1 MAVTKNGISA
11 YTTSEEVITGNGNG
25 TIKFKAATA
34 NTGNRKALQGSF
46 SVQTTAGSPQVS
58 ATINATLVAAA
69 EFVDFDQDEATTT
82 SAAGNVTLSGTSN
95 SSKLTFSL
103 GSGDL
108 EVELPTN
115 YTASGKSTVNGA
127 AIEGDPGATAKYVF
141 SVIVP
146 VSENEGVTELTRV
159 VNVESEG
166 GQTDSITIRQTA
178 GAPELLVNGEASTT
192 VSVPQNGSE
201 ATVTVTSN
209 TTWTI
214 VQ

>member
-11 YTTSEEVITGNGNG
+11 YTTSEEIITGNGNG
-25 TIKFKAATA
+25 SIKFKAAVA
-34 NTGNRKALQGSF
+34 NTGNRNALQGAF
-46 SVQTTAGSPQVS
+46 TVQTTAGSPQAS

-82 SAAGNVTLSGTSN
+82 AAAGNVTLTGTSN

-108 EVELPTN
+108 EITLPAN
-115 YTASGKSTVNGA
+115 YTAAGKSTANGE
-127 AIEGDPGATAKYVF
+127 AIEGDPGASAKYVF

-166 GQTDSITIRQTA
+166 GQADSITIRQTA

>member
-1 MAVTKNGISA
+1 MAVTKNGIKA
-11 YTTSEEVITGNGNG
+11 YTTNEETITGNGNG
-25 TIKFKAATA
+25 TIKFKAVTA
-34 NTGNRKALQGSF
+34 NTGNRTALQGTF
-46 SVQTTAGSPQVS
+46 NVQTTAGAPQAS
-58 ATINATLVAAA
+58 AVINASLAAAA

-82 SAAGNVTLSGTSN
+82 ASSGNVTLTGTSN
-95 SSKLTFSL
+95 SKQLTFSL
-103 GSGDL
+103 GSGEL
-108 EVELPTN
+108 EIELPAN
-115 YTASGKSTVNGA
+115 YTAGGKSTANGA

-146 VSENEGVTELTRV
+146 VSANEGVTELTRV

-178 GAPELLVNGEASTT
+178 GAPELEVDPTSIT
-192 VSVPQNGSE
+192 VPQDGSE
-201 ATVTVTSN
+201 ASVTVTSN

>member
-11 YTTSEEVITGNGNG
+11 YTTSEETITGNGNG
-25 TIKFKAATA
+25 SVKFKAAVA
-34 NTGNRKALQGSF
+34 NTGNRNALQGAF
-46 SVQTTAGSPQVS
+46 TVQTTAGSPQASV
-58 ATINATLVAAA
+58 TINATLVAAA

-82 SAAGNVTLSGTSN
+82 SAAGNVTLTGTSN

-108 EVELPTN
+108 EIELPAT
-115 YTASGKSTVNGA
+115 YTAAGNSTNNGENV
-127 AIEGDPGATAKYVF
+127 EGDPGATAKYVF

-159 VNVESEG
+159 VNVESDG
-166 GQTDSITIRQTA
+166 GQTDSITIRQSA